1 MKPPRIALPRLRLPR
16 PQLRLRLPAPAS
28 ARHAR
33 LPPASGPMRL
43 LRPWHWALAGMLSG
57 LLLTSILF
65 APARWLASAVAYA
78 SNEQLQLQD
87 ASGTVW
93 NGSAW
98 LVLTGGSQ
106 SRDATTLPSRLQWQL
121 RPRLTGARVTLESDC
136 CTRQPLQLDLDWQAG
151 GMLLRLADG
160 EIALPSSLL
169 AGLGTPW
176 NTLQL
181 DGRLSARSSRLQIRQ
196 VHGRSQLSGTLDIRL
211 DQATTRLSTLSPI
224 GSYQLR
230 LLGGAPDS
238 AGKPQLTLDSEPGSS
253 LLLQGQG
260 EWVDGKLRF
269 RGEARADAG
278 KEEAL
283 NNLINIIG
291 RRRGDRS
298 VLTVG

>member
-1 MKPPRIALPRLRLPR
+1 MKTPRIPLPQLRLPR

-28 ARHAR
+28 ARRTR
-33 LPPASGPMRL
+33 LPQAAGPVRL
-43 LRPWHWALAGMLSG
+43 LRPWYWALAGMLLG
-57 LLLTSILF
+57 LLLTIVLF
-65 APARWLASAVAYA
+65 APARWLAAAVSYA
-78 SNEQLQLQD
+78 SDEKVQLQD

-106 SRDATTLPSRLQWQL
+106 SRDATTLPSRLEWQL
-121 RPRLTGARVTLESDC
+121 RPRLLGARVALESAC
-136 CTRQPLQLDLDWQAG
+136 CTRQPLQLDISWQPG
-151 GMLLRLADG
+151 RTLLQLADSD
-160 EIALPSSLL
+160 IDLPSSLL

-181 DGRLSARSSRLQIRQ
+181 DGRLGARSKNLQLALVQ
-196 VHGRSQLSGTLDIRL
+196 GRSQLSGTLDIRL

-230 LLGGAPDS
+230 LLGGAPGS
-238 AGKPQLTLDSEPGSS
+238 TARPELTLDSQPGSS
-253 LLLQGQG
+253 LLLQGKG
-260 EWVDGKLRF
+260 EWIDGKFRF

-291 RRRGDRS
+291 RRSGDRS
-298 VLTVG
+298 ILSVG